1 MRFLTCL
8 VAFCCSL
15 GLAPA
20 LADDIASLRLIPFPK
35 EIKLQDGRFA
45 FDASLTL
52 ELPADRADQLNKLL
66 HDDLERR
73 RIPRPKLLPRKDSGN
88 TLRISK
94 TTSEPL
100 PTFEFKKL
108 PGEYVLQIAP
118 TAIVAS
124 APEPAGLFYAVQTL
138 CQLIRANSPERK
150 LPCLT
155 IHDWA
160 SIQWRGFQDDIT
172 RGPSTKLDVL
182 QREAVLG
189 SFFKMNL
196 FAYYNEYQ
204 YAYTK
209 HPALGPAN
217 GSLTADELK
226 QLVAFAK
233 PWHVDILGSQQSF
246 GHMGHLLTAEKP
258 YRHLR
263 ETGGVVTPAKEET
276 YQFLDDLYSEVIP
289 LLPLPFFNVC
299 CDEVD
304 GLGQG
309 PAKEM
314 VAKFGTG
321 GVYVKHMQRIHNILK
336 TRYGKRMMMWGD
348 IILTHPDRIKDIP
361 SDTIMLTWGYDP
373 RKSFTD
379 QIDPF
384 AKSGFEFFVCPGV
397 NCWNRILPDFGM
409 ATTNIRNFV
418 RDGAKAGCL
427 GVLNT
432 AWDDN
437 GETFGAPNWHG
448 YAWGAECSW
457 NGSTTSPE
465 DFNRRVGAVLFGE
478 KEDHFGQAITLLSK
492 TFSLPGMNRMFSDR
506 FFQIDFESSEADL
519 KTNGQKLLDVVQ
531 PAIKH
536 LKECKAQATVN
547 ADLLDWFL
555 FGAARMELISKR
567 MLAHAELTGQYKK
580 LQKPD
585 PTKTE
590 RSLAGIEADLRQ
602 LADDHSKLGR
612 RFWDLWELENKPYAR
627 DWTMKRYEIVV
638 KTYQDLADRIVQ
650 IRADALQ
657 NKPLLSLEDA
667 GLIRK
672 PEKEKKK

>member
-1 MRFLTCL
+1 MRFFACL
-8 VAFCCSL
+8 ISIGSIL
-15 GLAPA
+15 GSVPTF
-20 LADDIASLRLIPFPK
+20 ADDVASLRLIPFPK

-52 ELPADRADQLNKLL
+52 ELPADQADQFDKLL
-66 HDDLERR
+66 RDDLERR
-73 RIPRPKLLPRKDSGN
+73 RIPRPKLLARKDNGN

-94 TTSEPL
+94 ATGEPL
-100 PTFEFKKL
+100 PTFEFKKR
-108 PGEYVLQIAP
+108 PGEYVIQVSPA
-118 TAIVAS
+118 AIVAS

-155 IHDWA
+155 IHDLA
-160 SIQWRGFQDDIT
+160 SVQWRGFQDDIT

-204 YAYTK
+204 YAFAR
-209 HPALGPAN
+209 HPEIGPAN
-217 GSLTADELK
+217 GSLTPDELK
-226 QLVAFAK
+226 TLVAFAR

-246 GHMGHLLTAEKP
+246 GHMARVLTKDKP
-258 YRHLR
+258 YAHLR
-263 ETGGVVTPAKEET
+263 ENGDVLTPAKEET
-276 YQFLDDLYSEVIP
+276 YQFLDDLYSEIAP

-299 CDEVD
+299 CDEVG

-309 PAKEM
+309 PAKDM
-314 VAKFGTG
+314 VAQLGTG
-321 GVYVKHMQRIHNILK
+321 GVYVKHMQRIHDILK
-336 TRYGKRMMMWGD
+336 DKYGKRMMMWGD

-457 NGSTTSPE
+457 NGSTTPPE

-506 FFQIDFESSEADL
+506 FFQIDFESDEADL
-519 KTNGQKLLDVVQ
+519 KANGQKLLDVVQ

-555 FGAARMELISKR
+555 FGAARMETIGKR
-567 MLAHAELTGQYKK
+567 MLTHAKLIRDYQQ
-580 LQKPD
+580 LQKLH
-585 PTKTE
+585 PT
-590 RSLAGIEADLRQ
+590 RIEAPLVGMEMRIRQ
-602 LADDHSKLGR
+602 VADDHSKLGR
-612 RFWDLWELENKPYAR
+612 RFWELWELENKPYAR

-657 NKPLLSLEDA
+657 NKPLPSLKDA
-667 GLIRK
+667 GLMRQ
-672 PEKEKKK
+672 PEKDKKK